1 MQEAVCLNRV
11 LFLISQNPDLL
22 QFCKADSS
30 KITIRAVY
38 VHFVPKPLQFSG
50 KIGILLVI
58 PMKWELI
65 AMRKDTIR
73 LAGTAPLFWESNLEV
88 KKLHTTPERS
98 LPRNW

>member
-1 MQEAVCLNRV
+1 M
-11 LFLISQNPDLL
+11 IWGILL
-22 QFCKADSS
+22 VVFRAGLHFRMVSS
-30 KITIRAVY
+30 TIRANIL
-38 VHFVPKPLQFSG
+38 HFVPKPLQFSG

-65 AMRKDTIR
+65 AMRKGTIR

>member
-1 MQEAVCLNRV
+1 M
-11 LFLISQNPDLL
+11 L
-22 QFCKADSS
+22 QLCKADSP
-30 KITIRAVY
+30 KITIRANILR
-38 VHFVPKPLQFSG
+38 FVPKLLQFSEKTG
-50 KIGILLVI
+50 TLYII

-65 AMRKDTIR
+65 AMRKGTIR

>member
-1 MQEAVCLNRV
+1 ML
-11 LFLISQNPDLL
+11 P
-22 QFCKADSS
+22 FCKADSP
-30 KITIRAVY
+30 KITIRANILQ
-38 VHFVPKPLQFSG
+38 FVTKSLQFSG

-58 PMKWELI
+58 PIKWELI

>member
-1 MQEAVCLNRV
+1 M
-11 LFLISQNPDLL
+11 IWGILL
-22 QFCKADSS
+22 VVFRAGLHFRIVSS
-30 KITIRAVY
+30 TIRANIL
-38 VHFVPKPLQFSG
+38 HFVPKPLQFSE

-65 AMRKDTIR
+65 AMRKGTIR
-73 LAGTAPLFWESNLEV
+73 LAGTAPLFLENNLEV

>member
-1 MQEAVCLNRV
+1 MTKL
-11 LFLISQNPDLL
+11 
-22 QFCKADSS
+22 
-30 KITIRAVY
+30 
-38 VHFVPKPLQFSG
+38 LQFSG

>member
-1 MQEAVCLNRV
+1 M
-11 LFLISQNPDLL
+11 IWGILL
-22 QFCKADSS
+22 VVFRAGLHIRMVS
-30 KITIRAVY
+30 ITIRANILR
-38 VHFVPKPLQFSG
+38 FVPKPLQFSG

-73 LAGTAPLFWESNLEV
+73 LAGTAPLFWENNLEV